1 MTILLEYPA
10 ATRHPREVA
19 PTARPT
25 FEKTAMESLKEALS
39 NHPFVVDL
47 DAHHVEML
55 ISCGKSARFERGEY
69 LAREG
74 DPADAFYLIESGE
87 VILEIH
93 VPHHGAMTVDKLD
106 AGDALGWS
114 WLVGPHRWH
123 FDARAT
129 GPVNV
134 MILDARCV
142 RTKCELDHEL
152 GYQLLKR
159 FSRLLEQRLEA
170 TRSRVVELYC
180 VPA

>member
-1 MTILLEYPA
+1 
-10 ATRHPREVA
+10 
-19 PTARPT
+19 
-25 FEKTAMESLKEALS
+25 MESLKEALS

-47 DAHHVEML
+47 DADHVEML

-74 DPADAFYLIESGE
+74 EPADAFYLIESGE
-87 VILEIH
+87 VIIEIH
-93 VPHHGAMTVDKLD
+93 APHHGAIIVDRLG

-123 FDARAT
+123 FDARAS
-129 GPVNV
+129 GPTNV
-134 MILDARCV
+134 MTLDARCV

-152 GYQLLKR
+152 GYQLMKR
-159 FSRLLEQRLEA
+159 FSSLLEQRLEA

>member
-1 MTILLEYPA
+1 VVILLEYPA
-10 ATRHPREVA
+10 VLERPREVA

-25 FEKTAMESLKEALS
+25 FERTTMESLKEALS

-47 DAHHVEML
+47 DARHVEML
-55 ISCGKSARFERGEY
+55 ISCGKSTRFERGEY

-74 DPADAFYLIESGE
+74 EPADAFYLIESGK

-93 VPHHGAMTVDKLD
+93 APHHGAMMVDTLG

-123 FDARAT
+123 SDARASE
-129 GPVNV
+129 PVNAIV
-134 MILDARCV
+134 LDGRCV
-142 RTKCELDHEL
+142 RTKCEMDHEL
-152 GYQLLKR
+152 GYQLLQR
-159 FSRLLEQRLEA
+159 FSMLLEHRLEA